1 MQDFLK
7 IVYKKIVC
15 KFKSEFMQNIFLAGS
30 SRGVGREIA
39 KLLLENEPPS
49 VNLKVLLRNPTYAVE
64 LEALGAEVV
73 IGDALN
79 PSEIES
85 VLLQESKIDVVIST
99 MGGVPSDRGERADC
113 EGNKNLIDV
122 AVKAGVK
129 KFILVSSIGSGNS
142 VVALAPE
149 VLLTLGAILKEK
161 EKAEQHL
168 VASGLTYTIIRPG
181 GLKSETATGNAVLT
195 ENPTVAGIIHRADVA
210 NLVCQ
215 CLDSEKVNNKVFSA
229 IDRNMLFK
237 PVEFE
242 IFAL

>member
-1 MQDFLK
+1 
-7 IVYKKIVC
+7 
-15 KFKSEFMQNIFLAGS
+15 MQNIFLAGS

-64 LEALGAEVV
+64 LEALGANVAF
-73 IGDALN
+73 GDALN
-79 PSEIES
+79 YADVEAS
-85 VLLQESKIDVVIST
+85 LQGNAIDVVITT
-99 MGGVPSDRGERADC
+99 MGGLPSDRGERADC
-113 EGNKNLIDV
+113 EGNKNLIDA
-122 AVKAGVK
+122 AVKTGVK

-142 VVALAPE
+142 VVALAPQ
-149 VLLTLGAILKEK
+149 VLITLGAILKEK

-181 GLKSETATGNAVLT
+181 GLKSEFATGNAVLT
-195 ENPTVAGIIHRADVA
+195 EDPTVSGIIHRADVA
-210 NLVCQ
+210 KLVFD
-215 CLDSEKVNNKVFSA
+215 CLNSDRANNKVFSA

-242 IFAL
+242 TFDL

>member
-1 MQDFLK
+1 
-7 IVYKKIVC
+7 
-15 KFKSEFMQNIFLAGS
+15 MQNIFLAGS

-64 LEALGAEVV
+64 LEALGAEVM

-79 PSEIES
+79 PSDLES

-142 VVALAPE
+142 IVALAPE

-181 GLKSETATGNAVLT
+181 GLKSEAATGNAVLT

>member
-1 MQDFLK
+1 
-7 IVYKKIVC
+7 
-15 KFKSEFMQNIFLAGS
+15 MQNIFLAGS

-64 LEALGAEVV
+64 LEALGSEVV

-79 PSEIES
+79 PSELEL

-99 MGGVPSDRGERADC
+99 IGGVPSDRGERADC

-181 GLKSETATGNAVLT
+181 GLKSEAATGNAVLT

>member
-1 MQDFLK
+1 
-7 IVYKKIVC
+7 
-15 KFKSEFMQNIFLAGS
+15 MQNIFLAGS

-64 LEALGAEVV
+64 LEALGSEVV

-79 PSEIES
+79 PSELEL
-85 VLLQESKIDVVIST
+85 VLLQENKIDVVIST

-129 KFILVSSIGSGNS
+129 KFILASSIGSGNS

-181 GLKSETATGNAVLT
+181 GLKSEAATGNAVLT

>member
-1 MQDFLK
+1 
-7 IVYKKIVC
+7 
-15 KFKSEFMQNIFLAGS
+15 MQNIFLAGS

-73 IGDALN
+73 FGDALN
-79 PSEIES
+79 PAELEVAI
-85 VLLQESKIDVVIST
+85 LQGKAINVVVTT
-99 MGGVPSDRGERADC
+99 MGGLPSDRGERADC
-113 EGNKNLIDV
+113 EGNKNLIDI
-122 AVKAGVK
+122 AVSAGVK

-142 VVALAPE
+142 VIALAPQ

-168 VASGLTYTIIRPG
+168 VASGLNYTIIRPG
-181 GLKSETATGNAVLT
+181 GLKSKAATGNAVLT
-195 ENPTVAGIIHRADVA
+195 EDPNISGIIHRADVA
-210 NLVCQ
+210 SLVCQ
-215 CLDSEKVNNKVFSA
+215 CLSSDKANNKVFSA

-242 IFAL
+242 KFEL

>member
-1 MQDFLK
+1 
-7 IVYKKIVC
+7 
-15 KFKSEFMQNIFLAGS
+15 MQNIFLAGS

-64 LEALGAEVV
+64 LEALGANVAF
-73 IGDALN
+73 GDALN
-79 PSEIES
+79 YADVEAS
-85 VLLQESKIDVVIST
+85 LQGNAIDVVITT
-99 MGGVPSDRGERADC
+99 MGGLPSDRGERADC
-113 EGNKNLIDV
+113 EGNKNLIDA
-122 AVKAGVK
+122 AVKTGVK

-142 VVALAPE
+142 VVALAPQ
-149 VLLTLGAILKEK
+149 VLITLGAILKEK

-181 GLKSETATGNAVLT
+181 GLKSEIATGNAVLT
-195 ENPTVAGIIHRADVA
+195 EDPTVSGIIHRADVA
-210 NLVCQ
+210 KLVFD
-215 CLDSEKVNNKVFSA
+215 CLNSDRANNKVFSA

-242 IFAL
+242 TFDL

>member
-1 MQDFLK
+1 
-7 IVYKKIVC
+7 
-15 KFKSEFMQNIFLAGS
+15 MQNIFLAGS

-64 LEALGAEVV
+64 LEALGAEVM

-79 PSEIES
+79 PSDLES
-85 VLLQESKIDVVIST
+85 VLLQENKIDVVIST

-168 VASGLTYTIIRPG
+168 VASGLIYTIIRPG
-181 GLKSETATGNAVLT
+181 GLKSEAATGNAVLT

>member
-1 MQDFLK
+1 
-7 IVYKKIVC
+7 
-15 KFKSEFMQNIFLAGS
+15 MQNIFLAGS

-49 VNLKVLLRNPTYAVE
+49 VCLKVLLRNPTYAVE
-64 LEALGAEVV
+64 LEALGAKVMF
-73 IGDALN
+73 GDALN
-79 PSEIES
+79 PVDLES
-85 VLLQESKIDVVIST
+85 SLQGGAIDVVITT
-99 MGGVPSDRGERADC
+99 MGGLPSDRGERADC
-113 EGNKNLIDV
+113 EGNKNLIDA

-142 VVALAPE
+142 VVAISPH

-168 VASGLTYTIIRPG
+168 VNSGLTYTIIRPG
-181 GLKSETATGNAVLT
+181 GLKSELATGNAVLT
-195 ENPTVAGIIHRADVA
+195 ENPTVAGIIHRVDVA
-210 NLVCQ
+210 KLVFD
-215 CLDSEKVNNKVFSA
+215 CLNSDRANNKVFSA

-242 IFAL
+242 TFDL

>member
-1 MQDFLK
+1 
-7 IVYKKIVC
+7 
-15 KFKSEFMQNIFLAGS
+15 MQNIFLAGS

-64 LEALGAEVV
+64 LEALGSEVV

-79 PSEIES
+79 PSELES

-122 AVKAGVK
+122 AVKTGVK

-181 GLKSETATGNAVLT
+181 GLKSEAATGNAVLT

>member
-1 MQDFLK
+1 
-7 IVYKKIVC
+7 
-15 KFKSEFMQNIFLAGS
+15 MQNIFLAGS

-64 LEALGAEVV
+64 LEALGSEVV

-79 PSEIES
+79 PSELEL
-85 VLLQESKIDVVIST
+85 VLLQENKIDVVIST

-168 VASGLTYTIIRPG
+168 VASGLIYTIIRPG
-181 GLKSETATGNAVLT
+181 GLKSEAATGNAVLT

>member
-1 MQDFLK
+1 
-7 IVYKKIVC
+7 
-15 KFKSEFMQNIFLAGS
+15 MQNIFLAGS

-64 LEALGAEVV
+64 LEALGAEVM

-79 PSEIES
+79 PSELES

-129 KFILVSSIGSGNS
+129 KFILASSIGSGNS

-181 GLKSETATGNAVLT
+181 GLKSEAATGNAVLT

>member
-1 MQDFLK
+1 
-7 IVYKKIVC
+7 
-15 KFKSEFMQNIFLAGS
+15 MQNIFLAGS

-64 LEALGAEVV
+64 LEALGAKVV
-73 IGDALN
+73 FGDSLN
-79 PSEIES
+79 YADLEAS
-85 VLLQESKIDVVIST
+85 LQGGVIDVVIT
-99 MGGVPSDRGERADC
+99 TRGGLPSDRCERADC
-113 EGNKNLIDV
+113 EGNKNLIE
-122 AVKAGVK
+122 AAIKAGVK

-142 VVALAPE
+142 VVAIAPQ

-181 GLKSETATGNAVLT
+181 GLKSEVATGNAVLT
-195 ENPTVAGIIHRADVA
+195 ENPTVAGIVHRADVA
-210 NLVCQ
+210 KLVCY
-215 CLDSEKVNNKVFSA
+215 CVTSDRANNKVFSA

-237 PVEFE
+237 SLEFE
-242 IFAL
+242 TFDL

>member
-1 MQDFLK
+1 
-7 IVYKKIVC
+7 
-15 KFKSEFMQNIFLAGS
+15 MQNIFLAGS

-64 LEALGAEVV
+64 LEVLGAEVV

-85 VLLQESKIDVVIST
+85 VILQESKIDVVIST

-149 VLLTLGAILKEK
+149 VLLTLGTILKEK

-168 VASGLTYTIIRPG
+168 VASGLIYTIIRPG
-181 GLKSETATGNAVLT
+181 GLKSEAATGNAVLT
-195 ENPTVAGIIHRADVA
+195 ENPTVSGIIHRADVA

-215 CLDSEKVNNKVFSA
+215 CLNSEKVNNKVFSA
-229 IDRNMLFK
+229 IDRNMLFN